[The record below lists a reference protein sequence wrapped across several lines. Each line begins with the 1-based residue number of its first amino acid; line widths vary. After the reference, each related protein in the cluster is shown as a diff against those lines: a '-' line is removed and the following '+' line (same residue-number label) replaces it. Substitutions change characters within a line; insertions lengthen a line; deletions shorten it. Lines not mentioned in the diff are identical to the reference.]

1 MPFFRFSRTPRLR
14 NDFRTLASLLP
25 YIWEYKARVG
35 VAVACLVLA
44 KVANVVLPIFLKD
57 VVDRLSV
64 PATLLALPVAALLGY
79 GLARLATSVFAELR
93 DALFARVTQ
102 GSIRRIA
109 ARVFEHLLSLSMRF
123 HMQRQTGG
131 LSRDIERGTKG
142 IGFLLNF
149 MVFNILPTLLEIAM
163 VTAILLWRYN
173 YLFAVVTLSTIACY
187 IVFTLLVTEKRMV
200 YRRSMNTLDSSAN
213 NKAVDALINYE
224 TVKYFGNEGYELN
237 RYDRNLAK
245 WVDSAVKNQV
255 SLNALNMGQ
264 GIIITIGITLLLWL
278 SARGVVHGAMTVGD
292 VVLVSA
298 YLTQLYAPLNFLGFV
313 YREIKNALADM
324 ERMFGLLEQDQEVA
338 DRPAAQA
345 LNTRQAE
352 VRFDGVSFGYES
364 NRQILF
370 DVDLAIPAGHT
381 LAVVGASGAGK
392 STLSRLLFRFYDAKA
407 GAIRINGMDVRDL
420 TQISLRHHIGIVPQD
435 TVLFNDTILYNI
447 SYGRTGATFED
458 VERVARAASIHD
470 FIMSLPEGYQ
480 TQVGERGLKLSG
492 GEKQRVAIARTLL
505 KDPPILI
512 LDEATS
518 ALDTRTERAI
528 QRELGQIARDRTT
541 LIIAHR
547 LSTIVD
553 ADEIVVLDQGRVLER
568 GTHWALLRAQGRYAQ
583 MWRMQQADER
593 KHGVQAQGEG
603 DVGGPDDAP
612 GRREAAREDGRPNGV
627 GIDEWDD
634 GVGYRSGGQPADAT

>member
-1 MPFFRFSRTPRLR
+1 MTTSRFGLPPRLR

-25 YIWEYKARVG
+25 YIWEYKIRVA

-44 KVANVVLPIFLKD
+44 KVANVVLPIYLKR
-57 VVDRLSV
+57 VVDQLSV

-173 YLFAVVTLSTIACY
+173 YLFAVVTLGTIACY
-187 IVFTLLVTEKRMV
+187 IAFTLLVTEKRMV
-200 YRRSMNTLDSSAN
+200 YRRSMNNLDSSAN
-213 NKAVDALINYE
+213 SKAVDALINYE
-224 TVKYFGNEGYELN
+224 TVKYFGNEGYELR
-237 RYDRNLAK
+237 RYDRNLSK
-245 WVDSAVKNQV
+245 WVDSAVRNQV
-255 SLNALNMGQ
+255 SLNALNVGQ

-278 SARGVVHGAMTVGD
+278 SARGVVQRSMTVGD

-324 ERMFGLLEQDQEVA
+324 ERMFGLLEQGQEVA
-338 DRPAAQA
+338 DRPGARI
-345 LNTRQAE
+345 LDTRQAE
-352 VRFDGVSFGYES
+352 VRFDRVSFGYEA

-370 DVDLAIPAGHT
+370 DVDLAIPAGRT

-392 STLSRLLFRFYDAKA
+392 STLSRLLFRFYDATS
-407 GAIRINGMDVRDL
+407 GAIRINGTDVRDL
-420 TQISLRHHIGIVPQD
+420 TQTSLRHHIGIVPQD

-447 SYGRTGATFED
+447 SYGKTGATFDD

-528 QRELGQIARDRTT
+528 QKELGQIARDRTT

-568 GTHWALLRAQGRYAQ
+568 GTHWELLLAQGRYAQ
-583 MWRMQQADER
+583 MWRLQQADEQ
-593 KHGVQAQGEG
+593 KQHGSAGQDEV
-603 DVGGPDDAP
+603 
-612 GRREAAREDGRPNGV
+612 AA
-627 GIDEWDD
+627 
-634 GVGYRSGGQPADAT
+634 